1 MRALTLGLACAATLT
16 TLAAA
21 PTTTPTF
28 YKDVLPVLQKNC
40 QNCHRPGEAGPMSFM
55 SYESTRPAAKAIKAA
70 VLTKKMPP
78 WFADPKYGHF
88 ENDRTLSQTEVT
100 TLVSWVDAGA
110 PAGNAK
116 DAPKAVNFVEGWN
129 IGKPDV
135 VFEMPTAFKIPAKG
149 TIDYHYVIIPTNF
162 KEDKYVQFAESRP
175 SDRVHTHHIL
185 SFLRE
190 PGSSWLKGEPVGVAF
205 VPGRNGNGGGEGGGG
220 NNIGDSLGG
229 YAPGTVPNV
238 LRPGQAIL
246 IKAGSDLVLQLHYTA
261 DGKEGEDR
269 SKVGLIFAK
278 EKPTERLVMLSA
290 QNNRFAIPP
299 GDPNYEVTQKV
310 TLQAE
315 SKLMSFLPHM
325 HLRGKAMDFVITYP
339 DGKKETMLSVP
350 HYSFEWQLSYYLANP
365 VILPKGTTVEAIA
378 HFDNSANNPANP
390 DPTKEVHFGEQSW
403 DEMMFGFFTVAV
415 APDVTVM
422 DLMRPP
428 KPAQKATGAGA
439 AIE

>member
-1 MRALTLGLACAATLT
+1 M
-16 TLAAA
+16 
-21 PTTTPTF
+21 
-28 YKDVLPVLQKNC
+28 
-40 QNCHRPGEAGPMSFM
+40 
-55 SYESTRPAAKAIKAA
+55 
-70 VLTKKMPP
+70 
-78 WFADPKYGHF
+78 
-88 ENDRTLSQTEVT
+88 
-100 TLVSWVDAGA
+100 
-110 PAGNAK
+110 
-116 DAPKAVNFVEGWN
+116 
-129 IGKPDV
+129 
-135 VFEMPTAFKIPAKG
+135 
-149 TIDYHYVIIPTNF
+149 
-162 KEDKYVQFAESRP
+162 
-175 SDRVHTHHIL
+175 
-185 SFLRE
+185 
-190 PGSSWLKGEPVGVAF
+190 
-205 VPGRNGNGGGEGGGG
+205 
-220 NNIGDSLGG
+220 
-229 YAPGTVPNV
+229 
-238 LRPGQAIL
+238 RPGQAIL

-261 DGKEGEDR
+261 DGKESEDR

-290 QNNRFAIPP
+290 QNNRFAIPA

-310 TLQAE
+310 TLQAD

-415 APDVTVM
+415 NPNVTVM

-428 KPAQKATGAGA
+428 KAQPKPTGA

>member
-1 MRALTLGLACAATLT
+1 
-16 TLAAA
+16 
-21 PTTTPTF
+21 
-28 YKDVLPVLQKNC
+28 
-40 QNCHRPGEAGPMSFM
+40 MSFM
-55 SYESTRPAAKAIKAA
+55 SYDSTRPWAKAIKTA
-70 VLTKKMPP
+70 VASKKMPP

-88 ENDRTLSQTEVT
+88 ENDRTLSQAEIT
-100 TLVSWVDAGA
+100 TLVSWVDTGA
-110 PAGNAK
+110 NAGNPK
-116 DAPKAVNFVEGWN
+116 DAPKPLTFVEGWN

-135 VFEMPTAFKIPAKG
+135 VLEMPTAFKIPAKG

-190 PGSSWLKGEPVGVAF
+190 PGSGWLKGEPIGVAF
-205 VPGRNGNGGGEGGGG
+205 VPNRNGGGEGGG

-238 LRPGQAIL
+238 MRPGQAIL

-299 GDPNYEVTQKV
+299 NDPNFEVTQKV
-310 TLQAE
+310 TLQAD

-428 KPAQKATGAGA
+428 KAPKATGA